1 MASTITLQDVSR
13 WASTFTKLVPIIGV
27 GGYQQ
32 EPALSICN
40 NVIQEMLSEPYNW
53 KFNQVIADQWLTR
66 QDLNIQDY
74 QSSLSDIG
82 WLESAT
88 YTDLISTQQPQPIDI
103 LETVRELQPSS
114 IVVFQKK
121 FPIFK
126 RVTLA

>member
-1 MASTITLQDVSR
+1 
-13 WASTFTKLVPIIGV
+13 
-27 GGYQQ
+27 
-32 EPALSICN
+32 
-40 NVIQEMLSEPYNW
+40 MLSEPYNW

-114 IVVFQKK
+114 IVGIPEKVSYFQE
-121 FPIFK
+121 
-126 RVTLA
+126 VTLA